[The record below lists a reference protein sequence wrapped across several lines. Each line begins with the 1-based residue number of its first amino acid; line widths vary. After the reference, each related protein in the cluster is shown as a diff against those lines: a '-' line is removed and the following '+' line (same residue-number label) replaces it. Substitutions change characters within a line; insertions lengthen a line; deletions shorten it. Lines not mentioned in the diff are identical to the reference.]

1 MTGEPSVTK
10 ECAPTPC
17 FCHQLC
23 ARLVDIFRGDPRTK
37 HRRKLLKDSA
47 CQFARGAHLFNFLR
61 CLDWDHAT
69 ISLVHVLKKAFHPRA
84 TGVNACQYISS
95 IVKVSA
101 RGNPSKRQEPLL
113 WSLPWKND
121 SP

>member
-1 MTGEPSVTK
+1 MTREPSITK
-10 ECAPTPC
+10 ERAAAPG

-47 CQFARGAHLFNFLR
+47 CQFARGAHLLNFLR

-69 ISLVHVLKKAFHPRA
+69 ISWLTSLKSAPPARDH
-84 TGVNACQYISS
+84 ACQYISS

-101 RGNPSKRQEPLL
+101 RGNPSKRREPSLL
-113 WSLPWKND
+113 SRPGR
-121 SP
+121 